1 MPFYLLFEKENRLM
15 SSERTVLTEKRRIV
29 FTNQM
34 LKALIIP
41 LVFEQLLTITV
52 GLADSLMV
60 SRVGQ
65 ASISAVNL
73 VDQLSNLMIQVFA
86 GMAAGGAAVAGQY
99 LGKKRAEDA
108 QRSTHHMF
116 LLLLGVSLTITALL
130 YLFSEGVLQLINRNP
145 DPEVIQATRT
155 YYQIVMAS
163 IPSIALYNGGAAVF
177 RAMSKSRVTLW
188 VSMLMNFIN
197 VVGNAVLIFGFGM
210 DVAGVAIP
218 TLVSRT
224 VAAAVILILLAK
236 PDLTLSL
243 KSIFSFRYNAVMM
256 KNILYIG
263 VPGSA
268 ENGMFHLG
276 RLVLASLI
284 SSFGTVSQAANGIA
298 TTFGGFHHF
307 TGTAINLALVTVIS
321 QCVGAGAFDDAR
333 YYMRKFMKI
342 TYISMNISNA
352 VELALLPLILKVY
365 ASSPNVSGET
375 VHLAAILAILH
386 GVASMIIWE
395 PAFCFPA
402 FLRAAG
408 DARYT
413 MWFSMISMWLV
424 RVLFAY
430 IFGVFFGW
438 GVIGVWLAH
447 SVLDWIVR
455 SAFFYSRYRSNQWE
469 TKAIKA

>member
-1 MPFYLLFEKENRLM
+1 MRSLDTETSEN
-15 SSERTVLTEKRRIV
+15 RRIV
-29 FTNQM
+29 FTRQM

-41 LVFEQLLTITV
+41 LMLEQLLTITV

-73 VDQLSNLMIQVFA
+73 VDQLSNLMIQIFA

-99 LGKKRAEDA
+99 LGTKMTEDA
-108 QRSTHHMF
+108 RRSTHHMF
-116 LLLLGVSLTITALL
+116 LLLLGVSLTITAVL
-130 YLFSEGVLQLINRNP
+130 YLFSDGVLSLINRNP

-155 YYQIVMAS
+155 YYLIVMAS
-163 IPSIALYNGGAAVF
+163 IPSIALYNGGTAVF
-177 RAMSKSRVTLW
+177 RAMSKSRVTFR
-188 VSMLMNFIN
+188 VSVLMNIIN
-197 VVGNAVLIFGFGM
+197 VTGNAVLIFGFHM

-224 VAAAVILILLAK
+224 VAAAVILLLLAK

-243 KSIFSFRYNAVMM
+243 RSIFRFRYNGQMM
-256 KNILYIG
+256 HNILYIG
-263 VPGSA
+263 VPSSA

-284 SSFGTVSQAANGIA
+284 SSLGTVSQAANGIA
-298 TTFGGFHHF
+298 NTLGGFHHF

-333 YYMRKFMKI
+333 YYMKKFLKI
-342 TYISMNISNA
+342 TYLCMGITNA
-352 VELALLPLILKVY
+352 LELALLPLIMKIY
-365 ASSPNVSGET
+365 ASSPNVADET
-375 VHLAAILAILH
+375 VRLATILTIIH
-386 GVASMIIWE
+386 GVASMIVWE

-402 FLRAAG
+402 FLRATG

-413 MWFSMISMWLV
+413 MLFSMISMWAV

-430 IFGVFFGW
+430 IFGITLGW

-455 SAFFYSRYRSNQWE
+455 SFFFYIRYRSNKWE
-469 TKAIKA
+469 TKAIRT

>member
-1 MPFYLLFEKENRLM
+1 M
-15 SSERTVLTEKRRIV
+15 STTKAGTAEDRKIV

-41 LVFEQLLTITV
+41 LILEQLLTITV

-73 VDQLSNLMIQVFA
+73 VDQLSNLMIQIFA

-108 QRSTHHMF
+108 RRSTHHMF

-130 YLFSEGVLQLINRNP
+130 YLFANGVLDLINRNP

-155 YYQIVMAS
+155 YYMIVIAS
-163 IPSIALYNGGAAVF
+163 IPAIALYNGGTAVF
-177 RAMSKSRVTLW
+177 RAMSRSRVTFK
-188 VSMLMNFIN
+188 VSLLMNLIN
-197 VVGNAVLIFGFGM
+197 VTGNAVLIFGFGM

-224 VAAAVILILLAK
+224 VAAAVILLLLSN
-236 PDLTLSL
+236 PELTLSL
-243 KSIFSFRYNAVMM
+243 RSIFRFRYNSVMM

-268 ENGMFHLG
+268 ENGMFQLG

-298 TTFGGFHHF
+298 NTLGGFHHF

-333 YYMRKFMKI
+333 WYMRKFMKI
-342 TYISMNISNA
+342 TYICMIITNA
-352 VELALLPLILKVY
+352 VEMALLPLILGIY
-365 ASSPNVSGET
+365 GASPNVAAET
-375 VHLAAILAILH
+375 IRLTYVLAILH
-386 GVASMIIWE
+386 GAASMVLWE

-413 MWFSMISMWLV
+413 MWFSMISMWTV
-424 RVLFAY
+424 RVVFAY
-430 IFGVFFGW
+430 IFGILFGW

-455 SAFFYSRYRSNQWE
+455 SLFFYHRYRSGKWE

>member
-1 MPFYLLFEKENRLM
+1 MSTVAAKAPENR
-15 SSERTVLTEKRRIV
+15 KIV

-60 SRVGQ
+60 AQVGQ

-73 VDQLSNLMIQVFA
+73 VDQLSNLMIQIFT

-99 LGKKRAEDA
+99 LGRQQKDNAR
-108 QRSTHHMF
+108 RSSHHMF
-116 LLLLGVSLTITALL
+116 LLLLSVSLVLTGLL
-130 YLFSEGVLQLINRNP
+130 YLFREGILGLINRNP
-145 DPEVIQATRT
+145 DPDVITATRT
-155 YYQIVMAS
+155 YYTIVIAS
-163 IPSIALYNGGAAVF
+163 IPAIALYNGGAAMF
-177 RAMSKSRVTLW
+177 RAMSKSRVTLR
-188 VSMLMNFIN
+188 VSLLMNAIN
-197 VVGNAVLIFGFGM
+197 VVGNAVLILGFRM

-218 TLVSRT
+218 TLAART
-224 VAAAVILILLAK
+224 VAAVVILSLLAK
-236 PDLTLSL
+236 PDLDLSL
-243 KSIFSFRYNAVMM
+243 SKIFPFRYEGTMM

-276 RLVLASLI
+276 RLVLASLV
-284 SSFGTVSQAANGIA
+284 SSLGTISQAANGISN
-298 TTFGGFHHF
+298 TVSGIHHF
-307 TGTAINLALVTVIS
+307 TGSAINLALITVIS

-333 YYMRKFMKI
+333 YYMKKFLKI
-342 TYISMNISNA
+342 TYISMGIANL
-352 VELALLPLILKVY
+352 VGLALIPLIMKIY
-365 ASSPNVSGET
+365 GASPNVSPET
-375 VHLAAILAILH
+375 LRLATILIIIH
-386 GVASMIIWE
+386 GTASMVLWE

-408 DARYT
+408 DARFT
-413 MWFSMISMWLV
+413 MWVSIISMWTV

-430 IFGVFFGW
+430 IFGILFEW

-455 SAFFYSRYRSNQWE
+455 SLIFYLRYRSNKWE
-469 TKAIKA
+469 TKAIRS